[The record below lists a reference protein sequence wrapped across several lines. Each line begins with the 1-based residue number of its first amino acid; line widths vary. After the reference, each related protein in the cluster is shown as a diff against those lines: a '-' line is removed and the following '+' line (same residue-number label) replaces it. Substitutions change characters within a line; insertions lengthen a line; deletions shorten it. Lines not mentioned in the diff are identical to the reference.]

1 MIVTAVSLY
10 NQTTPDDVFV
20 AGFVARH
27 ATLAALL
34 RRLRAAKAE
43 EDAHHILI
51 GPRGMGKTSLLR
63 RIAIAITREAALA
76 ARYVPLTFREEQYNV
91 LRLGD
96 FWRNCGEAL
105 AEWAE
110 AGGRG
115 ELAQRLDA
123 ELLTPAW
130 DDTHAGDRFQAEMDA
145 LGRRAVLLVDNLD
158 LILDEIG
165 KEGNWTLRRYLLAQ
179 NGPVMIGAAT
189 QPLAQSANRDE
200 AFYQFFQPEYLTPL
214 DARETETC
222 MRALATANGAEGKR
236 VLATLD
242 HQPERLRTLHTLT
255 GGNPR
260 VLALVYRLLATD
272 ETGAA
277 MADLEVL
284 LDQVTP
290 YFKARVEEYTSA
302 HQRAVIDAIALH
314 WDPITLAQ
322 LGQATSIATT
332 TLPSTLKKLRDDNLI
347 ETVASSGS
355 YSAHQMI
362 ERFFN
367 IWYLM
372 RHGTRRTKQKM
383 RWLVEFLTSF
393 YSSDELNDIA
403 RRAQLKGADK
413 TWRPEYAVAF
423 DEALARCDAQK
434 QATEQSNPSEDADP
448 RDSKIVSDLLT
459 QASAAAKAGD
469 IDASFAFFDQAIE
482 HCRTQGRRRPIPFIL
497 FNRAI
502 SLRRND
508 RLEDALTD
516 YNRLIT
522 LIEPAKHAPEQEL
535 VARSLLNKSVIVG
548 MLHGPVEE
556 SAVLTALITRFDQD
570 AALQVFVIR
579 AIINR
584 AILSEQMSDPAAARA
599 DYDDIVARFAESD
612 DPKIARHVTQAMY
625 GRAMLLFTA
634 ESWAAAI
641 VAFDEVLERDLAN
654 VPDHVMEYQ
663 AGPLFHQA
671 GALNALGMN
680 NEALA
685 KLDAAIAL
693 LEERND
699 PLDRQRL
706 GAALFNR
713 GVMLRRMDDD
723 AGAEASY
730 TRLLAVCAHPD
741 TVTMQEMV
749 ANTLMNLA
757 QVADERGDRH
767 SEMARYDELIAR
779 FGASDADGLQPHI
792 AHAMLYRA
800 IVLDEQP
807 DKAPVISAY
816 EAIIE
821 RFSAATDDLVREA
834 IAGAMVNLAI
844 ALDEAGRYDDALV
857 AFDAMV
863 ARFGDD
869 PDPALRGEA
878 AQSLINK
885 AISYNRVDDIAQ
897 EQANYRE
904 VIRRY
909 GEEPAAEFD
918 DPLARAALYLAV
930 DLEEQAD
937 WDGAVQLYEHVLS
950 RPARDARTVRDET
963 AAIIRVIRVRLVDLL
978 IDTAADA
985 NTAEQLLDAIEA
997 DNPALSR
1004 SNRAWIALLRGDTD
1018 RAATL
1023 AQDIVG
1029 LPVSGVVLLQAAIE
1043 LARGNFGLAMNHV
1056 EMALNAPDSEG
1067 RFYFNND
1074 CSRLLRVAVKSGF
1087 GERLLHWFEETGLA
1101 ERLAPLYAAFRA
1113 LVLGEATLRDV
1124 SPEIAEPAMIIFQRL
1139 VRGGSIVAS
1148 HDRSPIPRR
1157 GRPRRSSRD
1166 A

>member
-1 MIVTAVSLY
+1 MTTGSLY
-10 NQTTPDDVFV
+10 NQTSPDDVFV

-27 ATLAALL
+27 ATLDALL
-34 RRLRAAKAE
+34 RRLRTAGPG
-43 EDAHHILI
+43 EDIHHILI

-63 RIAIAITREAALA
+63 RISIAITRQAALTT
-76 ARYVPLTFREEQYNV
+76 RYVPLTFREEQYNV

-110 AGGRG
+110 ASGRD
-115 ELAQRLDA
+115 ELAERLDA

-130 DDTHAGDRFQAEMDA
+130 DDTHAGDRFQVEMDA

-179 NGPVMIGAAT
+179 DGPVMIGAST

-214 DARETETC
+214 DARETEMC
-222 MRALATANGAEGKR
+222 MRALATANGAEGAR

-314 WDPITLAQ
+314 WDPITLSQ
-322 LGQATSIATT
+322 LGHATNIPTT
-332 TLPSTLKKLRDDNLI
+332 TLSGTLKKLRDDNLI
-347 ETVASSGS
+347 ETIASSGS

-403 RRAQLKGADK
+403 RRAQIKGTDK

-434 QATEQSNPSEDADP
+434 QADDSDPQADA
-448 RDSKIVSDLLT
+448 IVRDLLLK
-459 QASAAAKAGD
+459 ASAASEAGD
-469 IDASFAFFDQAIE
+469 LDATLGLYDQVIQ
-482 HCRTQGRRRPIPFIL
+482 HSRNQGKRRAIPFLL

-502 SLRRND
+502 NLRRQG
-508 RLEDALTD
+508 RLEEALAD
-516 YNRLIT
+516 YDELIA
-522 LIEPAKHAPEQEL
+522 IVEPARHAAERQL
-535 VARSLLNKSVIVG
+535 IARTLLNKSLVVG
-548 MLHGPVEE
+548 MLHGSVEE
-556 SAVLTALITRFDQD
+556 ANVLTTLIARFDQD
-570 AALQVFVIR
+570 ADLHDQVIK
-579 AIINR
+579 AMINQ
-584 AILSEQMSDPAAARA
+584 AILSEQTGDPAAARIG
-599 DYDDIVARFAESD
+599 YDAIVTRFGDSD
-612 DPKIARHVTQAMY
+612 DPNIARHVTQALY
-625 GRAMLLFTA
+625 GRATLLFA
-634 ESWAAAI
+634 ARSWSAAI
-641 VAFDEVLERDLAN
+641 LAFDEVLERDLDN
-654 VPDHVMEYQ
+654 VPDDAIEYKV
-663 AGPLFHQA
+663 GPLFRQA
-671 GALNALGMN
+671 GAFSALGMAD
-680 NEALA
+680 EALT
-685 KLDAAIAL
+685 KFDAAIRL
-693 LEERND
+693 LEEHND

-713 GVMLRRMDDD
+713 AVLLRGTGDD

-730 TRLLAVCAHPD
+730 TRLLAVCAEPD
-741 TVTMQEMV
+741 TVMMQEMV

-757 QVADERGDRH
+757 QIADERQDRE
-767 SEMARYDELIAR
+767 SEIAHYEALLAR
-779 FGASDADGLQPHI
+779 FGSSDADELQSHI
-792 AHAMLYRA
+792 AYAMLYRG

-807 DKAPVISAY
+807 DKAPVVAAY
-816 EAIIE
+816 ETMVA
-821 RFSAATDDLVREA
+821 RFGAATDAVVQEA
-834 IAGAMVNLAI
+834 LSGAMMNLAI
-844 ALDEAGRYDDALV
+844 ALDEIGRYDDALV
-857 AFDAMV
+857 AFDALIE
-863 ARFGDD
+863 RFGNDA
-869 PDPALRGEA
+869 DPALRSVA
-878 AQSLINK
+878 AQALVNK
-885 AISYNRVDDIAQ
+885 AISYNRAGDIVQ
-897 EQANYRE
+897 EHATYRE
-904 VIRRY
+904 VLHRY
-909 GEEPAAEFD
+909 GDEPSPEYS
-918 DPLARAALYLAV
+918 DPLIRGALLLAYY
-930 DLEEQAD
+930 LEEQGDWAD
-937 WDGAVQLYEHVLS
+937 AIDLYERALA
-950 RPARDARTVRDET
+950 RPTSDAEEMPSSVVASID
-963 AAIIRVIRVRLVDLL
+963 VIRFRLANLL
-978 IDTAADA
+978 IDAATDRDR
-985 NTAEQLLDAIEA
+985 AEQLLQVIEA
-997 DNPALSR
+997 DDLTVGR
-1004 SNRAWIALLRGDTD
+1004 SNRAWLALMHGDVEQ
-1018 RAATL
+1018 AAML
-1023 AQDIVG
+1023 ANDIPE
-1029 LPVSGVVLLQAAIE
+1029 LPAPALDLLQSAIE
-1043 LARGNFGLAMNHV
+1043 LARGNFGLAIDHV
-1056 EMALNAPDSEG
+1056 RSSFDVSDSEG
-1067 RFYFNND
+1067 GFDFGND
-1074 CSRLLRVAVKSGF
+1074 HLRLLRVAVQNGF
-1087 GERLLHWFEETGLA
+1087 GERLLHWFEETGHA

-1139 VRGGSIVAS
+1139 VRGGSVATS
-1148 HDRSPIPRR
+1148 PDRLPTPRR
-1157 GRPRRSSRD
+1157 GRLRRRSRD